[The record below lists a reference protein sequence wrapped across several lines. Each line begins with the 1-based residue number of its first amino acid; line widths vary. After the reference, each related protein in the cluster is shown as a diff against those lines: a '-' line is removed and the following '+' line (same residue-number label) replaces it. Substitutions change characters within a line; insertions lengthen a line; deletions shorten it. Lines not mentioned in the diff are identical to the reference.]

1 VRCLLTVA
9 DEKQLDD
16 LEERG
21 LIVTAYDG
29 RRLEATL
36 GHTLYGDVILARIP
50 ALRAEAVLKSLA
62 NRVQAV
68 GARRREDPLRFA
80 TWRLQVGGDMPPEL
94 MIAAAR
100 TARSRWDLGL
110 AERLSQAAV
119 DAGGGFEAGLLHAE
133 VALLQGRGEEVEAQL
148 AALLATAADDRERVR
163 VVNARVDNFIR
174 VLGRTDD
181 ALRVAEEAE
190 ALVTD
195 PAVCDELAGKRAY
208 ALHMG
213 GRRREALAVLEPV
226 LARGG
231 GPELAMAWYTGGAC
245 LARSGRFAEA
255 VRVSAKCV
263 PADDPS
269 AGPLPYRPSLHDIV
283 RATALVGAGQLE
295 EAEALAAADFAAAVA
310 GGSLTVQAVACMVVA
325 RVQLARGN
333 VAAAAD
339 HAREARNLFRQRPFR
354 TLVHTVLIYLAMAEA
369 LGGSGDRARAALDE
383 LDGMGMPTGDINAI
397 ELRRARA
404 WAEVAAGNL
413 AAAHTHLQEAAAL
426 ARHRG
431 DVVWESDVV
440 HDLARLG
447 WAPEAVDRLHEL
459 AGIVEGD
466 MAPTRA
472 RHAAALVDTDPAA
485 LAEASSGFEAMGA
498 RLLAAEAAASAAVAL
513 RRNGDQ
519 RRAAAAE
526 QRAAALA
533 RACRGAMTPA
543 LRAIET
549 QALLSSRE
557 IEVAALAAAG
567 LANKDIAARLTV
579 SVRTVENHLQRV
591 YDKLGVA
598 RRADLAQ
605 ALAPL

>member
-1 VRCLLTVA
+1 
-9 DEKQLDD
+9 
-16 LEERG
+16 
-21 LIVTAYDG
+21 
-29 RRLEATL
+29 
-36 GHTLYGDVILARIP
+36 
-50 ALRAEAVLKSLA
+50 
-62 NRVQAV
+62 
-68 GARRREDPLRFA
+68 
-80 TWRLQVGGDMPPEL
+80 
-94 MIAAAR
+94 
-100 TARSRWDLGL
+100 
-110 AERLSQAAV
+110 
-119 DAGGGFEAGLLHAE
+119 
-133 VALLQGRGEEVEAQL
+133 
-148 AALLATAADDRERVR
+148 
-163 VVNARVDNFIR
+163 
-174 VLGRTDD
+174 
-181 ALRVAEEAE
+181 
-190 ALVTD
+190 
-195 PAVCDELAGKRAY
+195 
-208 ALHMG
+208 
-213 GRRREALAVLEPV
+213 
-226 LARGG
+226 
-231 GPELAMAWYTGGAC
+231 
-245 LARSGRFAEA
+245 
-255 VRVSAKCV
+255 V

-413 AAAHTHLQEAAAL
+413 AAAHTHLLEGVAL

-431 DVVWESDVV
+431 DAVWESEAL

-447 WAPEAVDRLHEL
+447 WPEEAAERLREL
-459 AGIVEGD
+459 AGVIEGD
-466 MAPTRA
+466 LAPARA
-472 RHAAALVDTDPAA
+472 EHVDALLADDIAALGSVSRA
-485 LAEASSGFEAMGA
+485 FETLGA
-498 RLLAAEAAASAAVAL
+498 RLLAAEAAAAAAVAL
-513 RRNGDQ
+513 RRSGDP

-526 QRAAALA
+526 LRAAELA
-533 RACRGAMTPA
+533 RGCHGAITPA

-549 QALLSSRE
+549 QALLSTRE

-567 LANKDIAARLTV
+567 LANKEIAARLTV

-591 YDKLGVA
+591 YEKLGVA

-605 ALAPL
+605 ALSSV

>member
-1 VRCLLTVA
+1 
-9 DEKQLDD
+9 
-16 LEERG
+16 
-21 LIVTAYDG
+21 
-29 RRLEATL
+29 
-36 GHTLYGDVILARIP
+36 
-50 ALRAEAVLKSLA
+50 
-62 NRVQAV
+62 
-68 GARRREDPLRFA
+68 
-80 TWRLQVGGDMPPEL
+80 M
-94 MIAAAR
+94 
-100 TARSRWDLGL
+100 
-110 AERLSQAAV
+110 
-119 DAGGGFEAGLLHAE
+119 
-133 VALLQGRGEEVEAQL
+133 
-148 AALLATAADDRERVR
+148 
-163 VVNARVDNFIR
+163 
-174 VLGRTDD
+174 
-181 ALRVAEEAE
+181 
-190 ALVTD
+190 
-195 PAVCDELAGKRAY
+195 
-208 ALHMG
+208 
-213 GRRREALAVLEPV
+213 LEPV

-255 VRVSAKCV
+255 VRVSEQCV
-263 PADDPS
+263 PTDDPS

-283 RATALVGAGQLE
+283 RATALVGAGALR
-295 EAEALAAADFAAAVA
+295 EAEAMAAGDFAAAVA
-310 GGSLTVQAVACMVVA
+310 GGSLTVQAVAAMVLA
-325 RVQLARGN
+325 RVHVATGN
-333 VAAAAD
+333 VAGAAE
-339 HAREARNLFRQRPFR
+339 HAREGLNLFQQRPFR

-369 LGGSGDRARAALDE
+369 LGGSAEGARAALAE

-447 WAPEAVDRLHEL
+447 WAPEAVDRLGEL

-466 MAPTRA
+466 LAPARA
-472 RHAAALVDTDPAA
+472 RHAAALVTGDPAV
-485 LAEASSGFEAMGA
+485 LAEASSAFEALGA

-513 RRNGDQ
+513 RRQGDL

-533 RACRGAMTPA
+533 RACHGAITPA

-549 QALLSSRE
+549 QAVLSSRE

-567 LANKDIAARLTV
+567 LANREIADKLTV

-591 YDKLGVA
+591 YEKLGVA
-598 RRADLAQ
+598 RRADLGQ
-605 ALAPL
+605 ALASV